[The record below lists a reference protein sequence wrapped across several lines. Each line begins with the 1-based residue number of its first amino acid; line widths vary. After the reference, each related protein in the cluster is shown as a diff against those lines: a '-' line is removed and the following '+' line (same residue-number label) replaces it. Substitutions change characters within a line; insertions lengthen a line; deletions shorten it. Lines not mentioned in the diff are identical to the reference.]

1 MMSSSTTNGESQ
13 RRQRRRNSQESPQK
27 RAYSS
32 SSSSSSSSVDRT
44 PHLTTRGKS
53 RSTTFTAAM
62 SKRRKIVYG
71 WFNFI
76 FLCWIMLA
84 EQFVSVL
91 SLKDLKI
98 FVPDA
103 VIMGNAATLTCQFE
117 LEKASLY
124 SVRWYFEGEEFYRYV
139 PKESPP
145 ARTFPVSGIT
155 VDETQSDSQSVT
167 LRGVTRDLTGQFQ
180 CEVSEDAPLFHTD
193 IRSAKMQVV
202 ELPKEDPQM
211 QLEKTHITTGD
222 SFRAIC
228 TVGTSFPSANI
239 TWYINSKKIHRSPYQ
254 RITYRTFEGTPTF
267 SSLDMYPH
275 SQVLQDIYQTMP
287 PMQTS
292 LAIMCEI
299 SILHIYTKSVHKMLI
314 VSDLVTTVSPSL
326 LGLDGSHNRRNGDPD
341 NSALTVSGDAP
352 AASYGSISTVMGLV
366 LAVVLV
372 CRHHYFAKGGRGL

>member
-1 MMSSSTTNGESQ
+1 MTTASSTGEP
-13 RRQRRRNSQESPQK
+13 RGRRR
-27 RAYSS
+27 RAAAPHQRAAGSIGNNSS
-32 SSSSSSSSVDRT
+32 SSNSSRGPDRT
-44 PHLTTRGKS
+44 HLASRGKS
-53 RSTTFTAAM
+53 RSTFTAAM

-76 FLCWIMLA
+76 FLCWIMLT

-193 IRSAKMQVV
+193 IRLARMQVV

-254 RITYRTFEGTPTF
+254 RITYRSYEGTPTF

-275 SQVLQDIYQTMP
+275 SQVLQDIYQSMP

-341 NSALTVSGDAP
+341 NSALTVS
-352 AASYGSISTVMGLV
+352 AATVGSGAALWWV
-366 LAVVLV
+366 LAVAVV
-372 CRHHYFAKGGRGL
+372 YQRWANSERGL